1 MQFNKFIEEAKTS
14 VFNIF
19 DNEINNDDLDFDQ
32 TARSNLKRGVSLAAE
47 RGLFRANC
55 ALREASNSRRAR
67 ESHQKMKQAPEATL
81 MEAAASTHPTPKCDD
96 HLQKYFDTLD
106 AKAINPNEFIEFEG
120 RKLRAINLR
129 TIRQN
134 RRGYRS

>member
-1 MQFNKFIEEAKTS
+1 
-14 VFNIF
+14 
-19 DNEINNDDLDFDQ
+19 
-32 TARSNLKRGVSLAAE
+32 
-47 RGLFRANC
+47 
-55 ALREASNSRRAR
+55 
-67 ESHQKMKQAPEATL
+67 MKQAPEAAL
-81 MEAAASTHPTPKCDD
+81 MEAAASTHPPTPKCDD

-120 RKLRAINLR
+120 RKIRAINLR